1 PAAGEQVAALA
12 LDEGEQPAAEGA
24 AGRVVV
30 EAPDAATD
38 GAQHVLREVSGVR
51 VLQAVAAP
59 VLVHQRRVQ
68 PHKLSPGSRVLW
80 VAHANQQAD
89 PRRGGMAHWLP
100 SCYSG
105 TSGRIYRAAGFLIR
119 PRQELQEMIGG
130 GWEGGEGKAARREW
144 YGPSGRPN
152 VRPIRGVEQAS
163 KDVRHPQGSERGSCA
178 SGHRFHPR
186 AGSAGRGAGAGVG
199 SPPSLGVPNRD

>member
-1 PAAGEQVAALA
+1 
-12 LDEGEQPAAEGA
+12 
-24 AGRVVV
+24 
-30 EAPDAATD
+30 
-38 GAQHVLREVSGVR
+38 
-51 VLQAVAAP
+51 
-59 VLVHQRRVQ
+59 
-68 PHKLSPGSRVLW
+68 
-80 VAHANQQAD
+80 
-89 PRRGGMAHWLP
+89 
-100 SCYSG
+100 
-105 TSGRIYRAAGFLIR
+105 SGRIYRAAGFLIR

-199 SPPSLGVPNRD
+199 SPPSLGVPNRDTGRRKSQSPRTAGGFWLVVGRGGGAVSGHGGAGTSSGADGTGTVEATHASPRARALSVSGCVGEPKCHTPSTSRFSARSIVSPFQTQPYSA